1 MNTCAFLHK
10 GALYSAGKPA
20 IVFADQYITYADYY
34 DRVLTLAGNLLAL
47 GLRPGD
53 CIAFC
58 LPNGPRILEI
68 VYACFASGLVV
79 VPINARLHPKEVA
92 YIVDNS
98 GARVLFADENLAAE
112 MSKLQSSTPHL
123 DHRIALS
130 VDPGA
135 EFPEH
140 ILQEGNR
147 LAKYVDLEPEAP
159 AWLFYT
165 SGTTGKPKGAL
176 WTHRIIHAV
185 IMNYL
190 ADLYNIQRGEMV
202 LHCAPLSH
210 GSGIIALPT
219 VARGAC
225 NVIYE
230 HASFNPATLFPL
242 IEKHHISHVAFMA
255 PTQIVKCLEDFAP
268 GHDLSS
274 LKGICYG
281 GAPIYTEHLKKAME
295 TFGPVFI
302 QLFGQGEAPI
312 TITGM
317 SIEQHKQFAE
327 TDDPRLGSAG
337 TIRTDVEAC
346 CMGEDGQ
353 PLPPGQIGEIA
364 VRGEVVMAGYWNN
377 PEATAEA
384 IRDGW
389 LFTGDIGL
397 FDQDGYL
404 FLLDRSKDV
413 IISGGNNVYPREVEE
428 VLVQHP
434 EVANAVVVGVPD
446 SYWGEAVHAVV
457 ILEPGAES
465 TAEQLIAFCAEHMAG
480 YKKPKQVDF
489 VAEFPISGYG
499 KVLRREV
506 RSWFWDGE
514 SAQIGGGA
522 ATPTRPGAASSK

>member
-10 GALYSAGKPA
+10 GALYRGSKPA
-20 IVFADQYITYADYY
+20 IVFAEQSITYADFYH
-34 DRVLTLAGNLLAL
+34 RVLTLAGNLNAM
-47 GLRPGD
+47 GLQPGD
-53 CIAFC
+53 RVAFC
-58 LPNGPRILEI
+58 LPNGPRIFEI
-68 VYACFASGLVV
+68 IYACFASGLVV
-79 VPINARLHPKEVA
+79 VPINARLHPKEAA
-92 YIVDNS
+92 YIVDDS
-98 GARVLFADENLAAE
+98 GARVLFSDEKLSGKIE
-112 MSKLQSSTPHL
+112 KLQDLTPSL
-123 DHRIALS
+123 DRRIALPA
-130 VDPGA
+130 DPGA

-140 ILQEGNR
+140 ITEQGHK
-147 LAKYVDLEPEAP
+147 LATYMEVEPDAP

-190 ADLYNIQRGEMV
+190 ADLYNIEPGEKV

-230 HASFNPATLFPL
+230 HASFDPATLFPL
-242 IEKHHISHVAFMA
+242 IEKHRVSHVAFMA

-274 LKGICYG
+274 LRGICYG

-295 TFGPVFI
+295 TFGPVFV

-317 SIEQHKQFAE
+317 NAQQHKQFADA
-327 TDDPRLGSAG
+327 DDPRLGSAG

-346 CMGEDGQ
+346 CMDSDGQ
-353 PLPPGQIGEIA
+353 PLPPGEIGEIA

-384 IRDGW
+384 IRGGW

-397 FDQDGYL
+397 FDEDGFL

-434 EVANAVVVGVPD
+434 GVANAVVVGVPD
-446 SYWGEAVHAVV
+446 PYWGEAVHAVV
-457 ILEPGAES
+457 ILEPGAKPE
-465 TAEQLIAFCAEHMAG
+465 AADLIAFCADHMAG
-480 YKKPKQVDF
+480 YKKPKAVDF
-489 VAEFPISGYG
+489 VTEFPISGYG

-506 RSWFWDGE
+506 RNWFWKEG
-514 SAQIGGGA
+514 AGQIGGGE
-522 ATPTRPGAASSK
+522 AASKHSGAVPLK